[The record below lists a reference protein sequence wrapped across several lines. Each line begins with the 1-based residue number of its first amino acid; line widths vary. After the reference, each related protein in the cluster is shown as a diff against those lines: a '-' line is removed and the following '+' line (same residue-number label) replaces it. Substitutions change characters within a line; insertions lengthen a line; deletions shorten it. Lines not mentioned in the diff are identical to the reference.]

1 MTMKSTLAALLL
13 GASILAPVLADEA
26 QEKAIEYRQSVY
38 TVVGWNFKPMG
49 AMIKGEKPYNA
60 AEFQRMAENVAFMS
74 KLAAEG
80 FIPGSD
86 AKAGDTEAKDDIWKK
101 PEDFK
106 AKMADFEKASA
117 ELAVVAKGGDLNAIK
132 PVFGKAA
139 ETCKACHKA
148 FRKD

>member
-1 MTMKSTLAALLL
+1 MKIRATLAAMLL
-13 GASILAPVLADEA
+13 GAFCFTPLQADEA

-38 TVVGWNFKPMG
+38 TVVNWNFKPMG

-86 AKAGDTEAKDDIWKK
+86 AKAGETEAKDDIWKK
-101 PEDFK
+101 PDEFK
-106 AKMADFEKASA
+106 DKMADFKRTSA
-117 ELAVVAKGGDLNAIK
+117 ELATASKSGDLNAIK
-132 PVFGKAA
+132 PLFNKTADA
-139 ETCKACHKA
+139 CKACHKA
-148 FRKD
+148 FRND